1 MRVNQMLSV
10 IVGYKN
16 NLKFFFQKK
25 DTILD
30 IKVKEGDT
38 YDLNCVADKTYT
50 HCSWQH
56 LGTKE
61 KCTFNNNLNHDVCNI
76 NSNSWIVE
84 NRIIG
89 MLEFPRARH

>member
-1 MRVNQMLSV
+1 MEFLIKTEFITTTKIICN
-10 IVGYKN
+10 
-16 NLKFFFQKK
+16 FPPKK
-25 DTILD
+25 LDTILD

-89 MLEFPRARH
+89 ILEFPRSRQ